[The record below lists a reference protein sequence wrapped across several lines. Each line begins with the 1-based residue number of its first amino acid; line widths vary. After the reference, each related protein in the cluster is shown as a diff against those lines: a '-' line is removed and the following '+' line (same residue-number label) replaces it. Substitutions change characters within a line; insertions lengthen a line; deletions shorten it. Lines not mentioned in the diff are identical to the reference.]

1 MTDNHTLAAP
11 ALYRRIAGSFD
22 LSTAWLEPYRR
33 RAVSQLRLQPGDVV
47 LDVGCGT
54 GMSFEPIQAAIGP
67 TGRLVGIEPSPEM
80 LGNAH
85 ARVADAGWENVTLLE
100 AGAEDAAVPGP
111 VDAVLF
117 AFTHDVVRSPKAL
130 ANLLGQVR
138 PGGRL
143 AAAGPKWTAFA
154 PQLNPLVWQ
163 VARQYVTTFDGF
175 RRPWG
180 ELERAVPGLTVEEAC
195 FGCVYLAWGDLPGWP
210 GGGEAGNTGSVT
222 SPAPQSP
229 ATGLPVLPWRLDLAE
244 LPGLAGRHLGHSAWH
259 DITQEDVSRFAALTD
274 DEQWIHVDPARA
286 ADGPFGATVAHGFF
300 TLARFTAL
308 LGEILTVEGVRTT
321 LNYGVNRVRFPAP
334 ARVGGRLRMG
344 LEVNG
349 VEQVGDS
356 VQVLYGATFEIE
368 GQAKPA
374 CVAEVIFR
382 YYG

>member
-1 MTDNHTLAAP
+1 MTDRDTLSAP

-33 RAVSQLRLQPGDVV
+33 RAVSQLRLQPGDAV

-67 TGRLVGIEPSPEM
+67 TGRLVGIDPSPEM
-80 LGNAH
+80 LDYAH
-85 ARVADAGWENVTLLE
+85 GRVAAAGWENVTLLE
-100 AGAEDAAVPGP
+100 AGAEDAVVPGP

-117 AFTHDVVRSPKAL
+117 AFAHDVVRSPKAL

-143 AAAGPKWTAFA
+143 AAAGPKWTLVA

-175 RRPWG
+175 RRPWA
-180 ELERAVPGLTVEEAC
+180 ELERAVPGLLVEEAC
-195 FGCVYLAWGDLPGWP
+195 FGCVYLAWGALPGWP
-210 GGGEAGNTGSVT
+210 EAVGGGNTGSVT
-222 SPAPQSP
+222 SPAPQPP
-229 ATGLPVLPWRLDLAE
+229 ATALPVLPWRLQLAD
-244 LPGLAGRHLGHSAWH
+244 LPGLVGRHLGYSGWH
-259 DITQEDVSRFAALTD
+259 DVTQRDVSRFAALTD
-274 DEQWIHVDPARA
+274 DQQWIHVDPARA
-286 ADGPFGATVAHGFF
+286 AAGPFGATVAHGFH

-334 ARVGGRLRMG
+334 ARVGSRLRMG
-344 LEVNG
+344 LEIHG
-349 VEQVGDS
+349 VEAVGDS
-356 VQVLYGATFEIE
+356 IQVLYGATFEIE

>member
-1 MTDNHTLAAP
+1 MTDNHTLSAP
-11 ALYRRIAGSFD
+11 ALYRRIAGTFD

-80 LGNAH
+80 LANAH
-85 ARVADAGWENVTLLE
+85 ARVEDAGWTNVTLVE
-100 AGAEDAAVPGP
+100 ASAEEATVPGP

-117 AFTHDVVRSPKAL
+117 AFTHDVVRSPTAL

-163 VARQYVTTFDGF
+163 VARQYVTTFEGF
-175 RRPWG
+175 RRPWA
-180 ELERAVPGLTVEEAC
+180 ELERAVPDLAVEEAC
-195 FGCVYLAWGDLPGWP
+195 FGCVYLASGTLPEWPEAGRAGTMGAVSSPTPQPAATDLPGQP
-210 GGGEAGNTGSVT
+210 R
-222 SPAPQSP
+222 
-229 ATGLPVLPWRLDLAE
+229 RLALAD
-244 LPGLAGRHLGHSAWH
+244 LPGLAGRHLGFSGWH
-259 DITQEDVSRFAALTD
+259 DITQEDVTRFAVLTD
-274 DEQWIHVDPARA
+274 DEQWIHVDPVRA
-286 ADGPFGATVAHGFF
+286 ATGPFGATVAHGFH

-308 LGEILTVEGVRTT
+308 LDEILVVDGVSTT
-321 LNYGVNRVRFPAP
+321 LNYGLNRVRFPAP

-349 VEQVGDS
+349 VEQAGDS
-356 VQVLYGATFEIE
+356 IQVLYRATFEVE

-382 YYG
+382 YSG

>member
-1 MTDNHTLAAP
+1 MTDDARSATT
-11 ALYRRIAGSFD
+11 LYRRIARSYD

-54 GMSFEPIQAAIGP
+54 GLNFESIQGAIGP
-67 TGRLVGIEPSPEM
+67 AGRLIGIDPSPEM
-80 LGNAH
+80 LAA
-85 ARVADAGWENVTLLE
+85 ARVRVDAAGWANVTLLE
-100 AGAEDAAVPGP
+100 ACAEEATVEGP

-117 AFTHDVVRSPKAL
+117 AFTHDVLRSPKAL
-130 ANLLGQVR
+130 ANTLGQVR

-143 AAAGPKWTAFA
+143 AAAGPKWTTFA

-163 VARQYVTTFDGF
+163 VARQFVTTFEGF

-180 ELERAVPGLTVEEAC
+180 ELERAVPGLWVEEAY
-195 FGCVYLAWGDLPGWP
+195 FGCVYLAWGELPSWP
-210 GGGEAGNTGSVT
+210 EAVQARNTGGVT
-222 SPAPQSP
+222 IDVPQP
-229 ATGLPVLPWRLDLAE
+229 LATERAGPRQVDLDE
-244 LPGLAGRHLGHSAWH
+244 LDGLAGRHLGFSSWH
-259 DITQEDVSRFAALTD
+259 AITQKDVTRFAALTD

-286 ADGPFGATVAHGFF
+286 AAGPFGATVAHGFH

-308 LGEILTVEGVRTT
+308 LGEVLVVDGARTT

-334 ARVGGRLRMG
+334 ARVGDRLRMG
-344 LEVNG
+344 VEVNA
-349 VEQVGDS
+349 VERVGGGIQVF
-356 VQVLYGATFEIE
+356 YGATFEVE
-368 GQAKPA
+368 GQAKPV

>member
-1 MTDNHTLAAP
+1 MTATSTRP
-11 ALYRRIAGSFD
+11 ASSLYRQIAGSYD

-33 RAVSQLRLQPGDVV
+33 RAVSQLRLGPGDVV

-54 GMSFEPIQAAIGP
+54 GLSFEPIQAAIGP
-67 TGRLVGIEPSPEM
+67 EGRLVGIEPSPEM
-80 LGNAH
+80 LAAAR
-85 ARVADAGWENVTLLE
+85 ARVEAAGWSNVTLLE
-100 AGAEDAAVPGP
+100 ARAEEATVPGP

-163 VARQYVTTFDGF
+163 VARQYVTTFEGF
-175 RRPWG
+175 RRPWA
-180 ELERAVPGLTVEEAC
+180 ELERAVPGLWVEEAY
-195 FGCVYLAWGDLPGWP
+195 FGCVYLAWGELPGWP
-210 GGGEAGNTGSVT
+210 EGGGDGDTGRVT
-222 SPAPQSP
+222 TPAPESL
-229 ATGLPVLPWRLDLAE
+229 ATDSAVPRHVDLDD
-244 LPGLAGRHLGHSAWH
+244 LPGLAGRDLGFSSWH

-274 DEQWIHVDPARA
+274 DEQWIHVDPERA
-286 ADGPFGATVAHGFF
+286 AAGPFGATVAHGFL
-300 TLARFTAL
+300 TLGRFTAL
-308 LGEILTVEGVRTT
+308 LGEVLVVDGVETT

-344 LEVNG
+344 LQVMEV
-349 VEQVGDS
+349 ERVGGS
-356 VQVLYGATFEIE
+356 VQVLYGATFEVE
-368 GQAKPA
+368 GQAKPV